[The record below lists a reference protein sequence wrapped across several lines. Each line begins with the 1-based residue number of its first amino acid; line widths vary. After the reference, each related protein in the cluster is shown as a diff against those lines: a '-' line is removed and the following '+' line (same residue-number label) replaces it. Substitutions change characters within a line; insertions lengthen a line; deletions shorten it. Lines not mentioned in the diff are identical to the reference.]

1 MEVYSYDLP
10 PSVPVSS
17 VFPRCPTLADTSA
30 NSNLVAHSSILIFL
44 KSRIEK
50 LVTILAPKL
59 NKWVETSSELILRS

>member
-1 MEVYSYDLP
+1 MEVYSYDAP
-10 PSVPVSS
+10 PSVPVFS

-30 NSNLVAHSSILIFL
+30 NSNLVAHSSIMIFL
-44 KSRIEK
+44 KSIIEK